1 MSNSMRFF
9 RNNATVCPM
18 RSFLGYTESMLDHHI
33 QRAIVYKLA
42 FSEGLRFSQLK
53 PDTLENKA
61 FDYHL
66 KKVIRAGYVAKSD
79 TGRYQLTAEGQ
90 LMWRM
95 SQQKPA
101 QADRAYST
109 LLLAVQRPDDGA
121 WLLYRRR
128 THPMI
133 GLAGF
138 MHAKP
143 SPDADSTEV
152 AKQTLYDQTGL
163 TGEFVVHAHG
173 YFRVFRGG
181 VVEGFTHFTL
191 LRGTD
196 IQGELHQNSELAEY
210 YWDTD
215 PDFSAPDMLPN
226 TQILHKM
233 LAAPEGSFVEQ
244 TFDIE

>member
-1 MSNSMRFF
+1 
-9 RNNATVCPM
+9 
-18 RSFLGYTESMLDHHI
+18 MLDHHI
-33 QRAIVYKLA
+33 QRTIVYKLA
-42 FSEGLRFSQLK
+42 FSEGMRFSELK
-53 PDTLENKA
+53 PEDLENKA

-66 KKVIRAGYVAKSD
+66 KKVTKAGYVVKSD
-79 TGRYQLTAEGQ
+79 DGLYRLTPEGQ

-95 SQQKPA
+95 SQKKSA

-109 LLLAVQRPDDGA
+109 LLLAVQRQDDGA

-133 GLAGF
+133 GLSGF

-143 SPDADSTEV
+143 SPDATAPELAAQVLTE
-152 AKQTLYDQTGL
+152 QTGL
-163 TGEFVVHAHG
+163 TGKFVVHGNG

-181 VVEGFTHFTL
+181 TLEGFTHFTL
-191 LRGTD
+191 LRCTE
-196 IQGELHQNSELAEY
+196 IQGELRQNNELAEY

-215 PDFSAPDMLPN
+215 PDWQAPDMIPN
-226 TQILHKM
+226 TQTLHKM
-233 LAAPEGSFVEQ
+233 LQAPEGCFVEQ

>member
-1 MSNSMRFF
+1 M
-9 RNNATVCPM
+9 
-18 RSFLGYTESMLDHHI
+18 SMLDHHI

-42 FSEGLRFSQLK
+42 FSEGLRFSELK
-53 PDTLENKA
+53 PDDLENKA

-66 KKVIRAGYVAKSD
+66 KKVVRAGYVEKSD
-79 TGRYQLTAEGQ
+79 DGLYRLTSEGQ
-90 LMWRM
+90 LIWRM
-95 SQQKPA
+95 SQKKA
-101 QADRAYST
+101 TQADRAYST
-109 LLLAVQRPDDGA
+109 LLLAVQRQDDNA

-128 THPMI
+128 TQPMI
-133 GLAGF
+133 GLTGF

-143 SPDADSTEV
+143 TPDATALEV

-181 VVEGFTHFTL
+181 AIEGFTHFTL
-191 LRGTD
+191 LRCNE
-196 IQGELHQNSELAEY
+196 IQGALHQNSELAEY

-215 PDFSAPDMLPN
+215 PDWRAQDMLPN
-226 TQILHKM
+226 MQTLHKM
-233 LAAPEGSFVEQ
+233 LQAPVGSFVEQ

>member
-1 MSNSMRFF
+1 
-9 RNNATVCPM
+9 
-18 RSFLGYTESMLDHHI
+18 MLDHHI

-42 FSEGLRFSQLK
+42 FAENLRFSELK
-53 PDTLENKA
+53 PDELENKA

-66 KKVIRAGYVAKSD
+66 KKVLRAGYVEKTAD
-79 TGRYQLTAEGQ
+79 GRYRLTAEGQ
-90 LMWRM
+90 VRWRL
-95 SQQKPA
+95 SQKDTA
-101 QADRAYST
+101 QAARAYST
-109 LLLAVQRPDDGA
+109 LLLAVRRQEDNA

-128 THPMI
+128 TQPMI

-143 SPDADSTEV
+143 SPDASSTEV
-152 AKQTLYDQTGL
+152 AQQTLHEQTGL

-181 VVEGFTHFTL
+181 VIEGFTHFTL
-191 LRGTD
+191 LRCTEVRGV
-196 IQGELHQNSELAEY
+196 LRQNSELAEY

-215 PDFSAPDMLPN
+215 PDWQAPDMLPN
-226 TQILHKM
+226 TQTLHKM
-233 LAAPEGSFVEQ
+233 LAAPAGSFVEQ